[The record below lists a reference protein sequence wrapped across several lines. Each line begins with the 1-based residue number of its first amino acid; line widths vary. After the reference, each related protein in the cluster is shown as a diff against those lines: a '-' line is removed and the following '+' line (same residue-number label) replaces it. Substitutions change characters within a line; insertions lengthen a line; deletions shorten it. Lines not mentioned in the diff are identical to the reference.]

1 MREACAFV
9 GHVKLQFFGLGNLF
23 LCIHYVV
30 SINSPYLVL
39 FCMCDILL
47 FGTLEAPSTL
57 RHIGD

>member
-47 FGTLEAPSTL
+47 FGTLEAVEF
-57 RHIGD
+57 